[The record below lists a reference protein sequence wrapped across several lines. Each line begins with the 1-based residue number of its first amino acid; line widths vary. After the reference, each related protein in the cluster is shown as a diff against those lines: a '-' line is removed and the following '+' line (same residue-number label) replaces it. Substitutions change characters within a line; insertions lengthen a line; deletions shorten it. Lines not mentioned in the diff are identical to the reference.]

1 MKYIFCLGIWICFV
15 MKDIYLIL
23 CFSIIFSI
31 YLYIRFKKKF
41 IVLLWFLCSF
51 LTLFFFP
58 SYHPAEK
65 GTYEIIEIKNKY
77 CIARNEDTKV
87 VVYGL
92 DQANFGDKYQLDEF
106 ENIYSLKNI
115 HQFNFESYM
124 NKNNIS
130 VGNSTLALLINLTS
144 MQIITISLAFISLI
158 FNYKYLN
165 TILIICFI
173 IGIGLNMSALALLVI
188 SIFSKRLSNWFIK
201 FAIKIM
207 KFFKV
212 KNIEEKQD
220 FLEKEL
226 EKYQKNAVYIKNN
239 KMLMFKTIVT
249 TLLQFIIYYS
259 ISYWTYRALGFNK
272 YNIFEITTMQSVLF
286 ATVSGMPSPGA
297 VGVSEG
303 AFIEIF
309 RNVYPQNIIKSA
321 TLLNRGINFYI
332 FLIIS
337 GIVVMIS
344 EIKSKK
350 ENRKVSD
357 K

>member
-1 MKYIFCLGIWICFV
+1 MKKSNKKKTIKNLIFFILILGITLGI
-15 MKDIYLIL
+15 IL
-23 CFSIIFSI
+23 
-31 YLYIRFKKKF
+31 KEQN
-41 IVLLWFLCSF
+41 V
-51 LTLFFFP
+51 TD
-58 SYHPAEK
+58 
-65 GTYEIIEIKNKY
+65 IIEIIKNVKIEYVIIGIIFMTIYLLLEAVNLNRTLKVLGEKVTFMQNFKY
-77 CIARNEDTKV
+77 AIIGFFFSSITPAAS
-87 VVYGL
+87 GG
-92 DQANFGDKYQLDEF
+92 QPAQ
-106 ENIYSLKNI
+106 IY
-115 HQFNFESYM
+115 YM

>member
-1 MKYIFCLGIWICFV
+1 MKKSNKKKTIKNLIFFILILGITLGI
-15 MKDIYLIL
+15 IL
-23 CFSIIFSI
+23 
-31 YLYIRFKKKF
+31 KEQN
-41 IVLLWFLCSF
+41 V
-51 LTLFFFP
+51 TD
-58 SYHPAEK
+58 
-65 GTYEIIEIKNKY
+65 IIEIIKNVKIEYVIIGIICMTIYLLLEAVNLNRTLKVLGEKVTFMQNFKY
-77 CIARNEDTKV
+77 AISGFFFSSITPAAS
-87 VVYGL
+87 GG
-92 DQANFGDKYQLDEF
+92 QPAQ
-106 ENIYSLKNI
+106 IY
-115 HQFNFESYM
+115 YM

>member
-1 MKYIFCLGIWICFV
+1 MKKSNKKKTIKNLIFFILILGITLGI
-15 MKDIYLIL
+15 IL
-23 CFSIIFSI
+23 
-31 YLYIRFKKKF
+31 KEQN
-41 IVLLWFLCSF
+41 V
-51 LTLFFFP
+51 TD
-58 SYHPAEK
+58 
-65 GTYEIIEIKNKY
+65 IIEIIRNVKIEYVIIGIICMTIYLLLEAVNLNRTLKVLGEKATFMQNFKY
-77 CIARNEDTKV
+77 AIIGFFFSSITPAAS
-87 VVYGL
+87 GG
-92 DQANFGDKYQLDEF
+92 QPAQ
-106 ENIYSLKNI
+106 IY
-115 HQFNFESYM
+115 YM

-144 MQIITISLAFISLI
+144 MQIITIGLAFISLI

-165 TILIICFI
+165 TILIICFT

-201 FAIKIM
+201 FTIKVL

-212 KNIEEKQD
+212 KNIEEKQE

-226 EKYQKNAVYIKNN
+226 EEYQKNAVYIKNN

-259 ISYWTYRALGFNK
+259 ISYWTYRALGFNEH
-272 YNIFEITTMQSVLF
+272 NIFEITTMQSVLF

-309 RNVYPQNIIKSA
+309 RNIYPQNIIKSA

-344 EIKSKK
+344 EAKSKK
-350 ENRKVSD
+350 ENREVSN